1 MDDEL
6 IRKFSEFILIG
17 SIISSVIGGGIIII
31 YFLRLNIHIKNPI
44 KKVKFIYQN
53 EIKYLKICGL
63 LFVTSLMLLFD
74 NVLAFQFEAEAGQ
87 RILFFSSVISATLIF
102 IFIYYGIYSILD
114 FYCTNILRKRLK
126 KIS

>member
-6 IRKFSEFILIG
+6 IRKFSKVTLIG
-17 SIISSVIGGGIIII
+17 SKISSVTGGGIIII
-31 YFLRLNIHIKNPI
+31 YFLKLIHIKNPI

-114 FYCTNILRKRLK
+114 FYYPNILRKRLK